1 MNKALIFDM
10 GGVLVDLDVQACKDA
25 FKQGLG
31 YMRIDSL
38 IDACHQKGIYGEL
51 EEGMLSAEDF
61 RSAVLSES
69 RPGASAEDVD
79 RAMWKMLV
87 GIEPYKVEM
96 LSRLSEDYDLYLLS
110 NNKIFFLSG
119 NIIVCFYAHNT
130 IGIKGY

>member
-10 GGVLVDLDVQACKDA
+10 GGVLVDLDVQGCKDA

-61 RSAVLSES
+61 RNAVLSES
-69 RPGASAEDVD
+69 RPGAVAEDVD

-87 GIEPYKVEM
+87 GIEPYKEEM

-110 NNKIFFLSG
+110 NNNPI
-119 NIIVCFYAHNT
+119 C
-130 IGIKGY
+130 

>member
-69 RPGASAEDVD
+69 HQIG
-79 RAMWKMLV
+79 RAHV
-87 GIEPYKVEM
+87 
-96 LSRLSEDYDLYLLS
+96 
-110 NNKIFFLSG
+110 
-119 NIIVCFYAHNT
+119 
-130 IGIKGY
+130 